1 MLLILQNTR
10 DTGDV
15 DNHWVLCVVS
25 GCWTVQLQMEMM
37 EMMVVVMKLEVVME
51 VVIEVAMK
59 RPYHYELYWV

>member
-1 MLLILQNTR
+1 
-10 DTGDV
+10 
-15 DNHWVLCVVS
+15 
-25 GCWTVQLQMEMM
+25 MEMM